1 MCVCEVPFFWYARQI
16 LDRLGI
22 YGSLVLTF
30 AGYTVRFIIYRCE
43 RQKRTRLLGV
53 GECPLNLGSL
63 YNARGFPTT
72 PRLLQLYD
80 VALDGHRLGAAPR
93 ADLCHHVERSHH
105 PRL

>member
-43 RQKRTRLLGV
+43 RGKDTQT
-53 GECPLNLGSL
+53 
-63 YNARGFPTT
+63 
-72 PRLLQLYD
+72 
-80 VALDGHRLGAAPR
+80 
-93 ADLCHHVERSHH
+93 
-105 PRL
+105 